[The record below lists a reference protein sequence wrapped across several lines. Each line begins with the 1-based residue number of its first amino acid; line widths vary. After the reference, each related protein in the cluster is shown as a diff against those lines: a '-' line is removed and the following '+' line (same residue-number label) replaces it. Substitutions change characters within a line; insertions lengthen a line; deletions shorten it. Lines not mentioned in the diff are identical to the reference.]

1 VDAQPAVAD
10 IVAAAF
16 KITIAACE
24 AKVPEGTVARH
35 TAVYGAWCSWIE
47 SLVKKRLVERAPG
60 KKSRLSE

>member
-1 VDAQPAVAD
+1 
-10 IVAAAF
+10 VAAAF